1 MNSFRTLTRCIIL
14 RKKIF
19 SPRSKIS
26 FEHGFRQMSQF
37 RKHWGENKESLWS
50 ENDRNSDYNY
60 KYNSDPDGFLRKK
73 VQSKLKLEVVKTNSE
88 NFFYVSFNENH

>member
-73 VQSKLKLEVVKTNSE
+73 VQSKLKLVNRGS
-88 NFFYVSFNENH
+88 

>member
-1 MNSFRTLTRCIIL
+1 MMNSFRTLTRCIIL
-14 RKKIF
+14 RKKII

-26 FEHGFRQMSQF
+26 FEHESRQMSQF

-60 KYNSDPDGFLRKK
+60 KYNNSDPDGFLRKE
-73 VQSKLKLEVVKTNSE
+73 VESKLKPI
-88 NFFYVSFNENH
+88 